1 MPQAPRNMR
10 DAQHTA
16 SSHASVNVAVHC
28 LGAAGRLVG
37 AVSGLERS
45 DCASQALA
53 ARSRPGLKVTS
64 DKSYLIPAA
73 EIIGFDLVLSN
84 FNRQFSG
91 GSDHDVSWRSI
102 GRNLRGL
109 GSSTTIPSRST
120 SGARSARRPS
130 HRHLGLDQQDAVEPR
145 IASRALAVLGHNP
158 FMDDLPLIDI
168 SALAST
174 DTGARRALAAQ
185 IGAACREV
193 GFFVITGHGV
203 PRDLI
208 DQTFAASARLFALPA
223 EAKRAMAIDKL
234 GSNRG
239 YVGLGVE
246 ALDEKT
252 AADHKEA
259 FNLVWTDGNT
269 RPENVWPALP
279 GFREVVQRYF
289 DAVLAVG
296 RRLHSS
302 FALDLGLPE
311 DFFADKIDRPLATLR
326 LLRYPTPTREV
337 PSERIGAGT
346 HTDYGNVTLLATDGV
361 AGLQVRRRDGRWV
374 DAPAVPGAFIC
385 NVGDCLMR
393 WTNDIYVSTPHRVV
407 RPAAERYSIALF
419 VDPNPDALV
428 SAIPSC
434 VAASESPRYEPI
446 TANDY
451 LQRRFA
457 STYGPHG

>member
-1 MPQAPRNMR
+1 
-10 DAQHTA
+10 
-16 SSHASVNVAVHC
+16 
-28 LGAAGRLVG
+28 
-37 AVSGLERS
+37 
-45 DCASQALA
+45 
-53 ARSRPGLKVTS
+53 
-64 DKSYLIPAA
+64 
-73 EIIGFDLVLSN
+73 
-84 FNRQFSG
+84 
-91 GSDHDVSWRSI
+91 
-102 GRNLRGL
+102 
-109 GSSTTIPSRST
+109 
-120 SGARSARRPS
+120 
-130 HRHLGLDQQDAVEPR
+130 
-145 IASRALAVLGHNP
+145 
-158 FMDDLPLIDI
+158 MDDLPLIDV

-174 DTGARRALAAQ
+174 DAAKRLALAAQ

-203 PRDLI
+203 PRELI

-223 EAKRAMAIDKL
+223 DAKRAMAIDKL

-259 FNLVWTDGNT
+259 FNLIWTDSDIRPEYA
-269 RPENVWPALP
+269 RPENVWPELP
-279 GFREVVQRYF
+279 GFRDVVQRYF

-311 DFFADKIDRPLATLR
+311 EFFADEIDRPLATLR
-326 LLRYPTPTREV
+326 LLRYPTPTQEV

-361 AGLQVRRRDGRWV
+361 AGLQVRRRDGRWI

-407 RPAAERYSIALF
+407 KPAAERFSIALF

-434 VAASESPRYEPI
+434 VAPGEAPRYAPI

-451 LQRRFA
+451 LQQRFA
-457 STYGPHG
+457 STYGAGG